1 MKLRVLAFVNHVPA
15 DKDPTPVIERA
26 LQCGIDC
33 PIAQGAQTDWGPHR
47 LGSDKQLPWENFVE
61 NMRNT
66 DVHATH
72 QDLLFSW
79 ITVPS

>member
-1 MKLRVLAFVNHVPA
+1 MKLRVLAFVNHVSI

-26 LQCGIDC
+26 LQWGIDC
-33 PIAQGAQTDWGPHR
+33 PIAQGTRKDWGPHK
-47 LGSDKQLPWENFVE
+47 LGSDKQLPLENFVE

-66 DVHATH
+66 DVHATQQH
-72 QDLLFSW
+72 LPFSW